1 MNKRALPAN
10 GLLAMSPKSSLRPG
24 YCIDSDAK
32 SIREKARKLTA
43 GSREAPEKARRIF
56 DYVRDEIVYNF
67 APDVGTRRDFRASHV
82 LEIGNGFCMQKAA
95 LFAAL
100 CRASGIPARIG
111 FQNIV
116 DYKITGRF
124 LEMMG
129 TNELHGHGMNAVY
142 LDGRWLA
149 VDCTLDRTLVDRKN
163 YRLVEFDG
171 RHDALLPQTDRAGK
185 PHFAIM
191 KQRGFYNDT
200 PLFAIRTMLYWVD
213 AVPYEDWKRL
223 VHRKDGSM

>member
-1 MNKRALPAN
+1 MNPA
-10 GLLAMSPKSSLRPG
+10 PSLKPR
-24 YCIDSDAK
+24 YCIDSDAANV
-32 SIREKARKLTA
+32 RETAARLTA
-43 GSREAPEKARRIF
+43 GYRAARDKARRIF
-56 DYVRDEIVYNF
+56 DYVRDEIVYDF
-67 APDVGTRRDFRASHV
+67 APDVKARRDFRASHV

-95 LFAAL
+95 LFAGL

-124 LEMMG
+124 LEIMG

-149 VDCTLDRTLVDRKN
+149 VDCTLDRTLVERKD

-171 RHDALLPQTDRAGK
+171 KHDALLPKTDRSGER
-185 PHFAIM
+185 HFTIL
-191 KQRGFYNDT
+191 KQRSFYNDT
-200 PLFAIRTMLYWVD
+200 PLFAIRTMLYWVGE
-213 AVPYEDWKRL
+213 VPYEDWKRL